1 MKINAVIFNKLKGKR
16 ESNFVTNR
24 NNNSWIISDKSPTK
38 TNTTTSPKV
47 KSLSTPD
54 ELSITDN
61 SMLTRKKQ
69 QPSETPTTVT
79 PKTSTYKAK
88 EVSKKHLFLDDLFL
102 QEEIMLLRKELDNKQ
117 RITEALLQQ
126 ISEYIKP
133 IHQAENTTFN
143 NVINKDVNIKSL
155 KYQSSES
162 PSKLINDKTMEK
174 SFLTKEKINIQLT
187 DVRKESRKRFYE
199 SK

>member
-38 TNTTTSPKV
+38 INTTTSPKV

-79 PKTSTYKAK
+79 PKTSTYEAK
-88 EVSKKHLFLDDLFL
+88 EVSKKHFL
-102 QEEIMLLRKELDNKQ
+102 QEEITLLRKELDNKQ
-117 RITEALLQQ
+117 RIIETLLQQ
-126 ISEYIKP
+126 ISEYVNRFTKQRTLLLIMLLIK
-133 IHQAENTTFN
+133 T
-143 NVINKDVNIKSL
+143 
-155 KYQSSES
+155 
-162 PSKLINDKTMEK
+162 LISNP
-174 SFLTKEKINIQLT
+174 
-187 DVRKESRKRFYE
+187 
-199 SK
+199 